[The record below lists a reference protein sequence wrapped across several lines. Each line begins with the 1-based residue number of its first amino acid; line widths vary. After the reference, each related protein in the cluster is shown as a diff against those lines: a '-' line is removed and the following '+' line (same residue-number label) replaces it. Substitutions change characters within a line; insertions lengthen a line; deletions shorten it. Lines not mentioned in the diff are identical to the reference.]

1 MYQKENSSWLKH
13 ADFVILDILCLQVAF
28 ILSYW
33 MRMGRAL
40 PYKVQPYDSMA
51 LVLILIQIVVTF
63 FGESFS
69 GVLKRGPLKELL
81 ETVYHC
87 SLVMLLAIVYLFLSK
102 NASVYSRV
110 AFIAMWAFYVMLAYC
125 VRMMLK
131 EAINAR
137 KYSEGE
143 KRSVLADCD
152 RTGEDIQGVPVVAN
166 VDSTI
171 AFIHKNWVDEVLHL
185 WMNFHSFGI
194 F

>member
-1 MYQKENSSWLKH
+1 
-13 ADFVILDILCLQVAF
+13 
-28 ILSYW
+28 
-33 MRMGRAL
+33 
-40 PYKVQPYDSMA
+40 MA

-69 GVLKRGPLKELL
+69 RVLKRGPLKEFL
-81 ETVYHC
+81 ETIYHC
-87 SLVMLLAIVYLFLSK
+87 SL
-102 NASVYSRV
+102 
-110 AFIAMWAFYVMLAYC
+110 VMLAYC